1 MLYEVF
7 VALASLFFILAG
19 LILVAFSVRLA
30 AGSGEAYDQLKGVS
44 RGFFKTMLGD
54 ISQPRGLGGILYNR
68 GIAYSVDKQG
78 NIELHKQA
86 KTNRESVKD
95 ASV

>member
-1 MLYEVF
+1 MLHSVF
-7 VALASLFFILAG
+7 TPLISLMFILVG
-19 LILVAFSVRLA
+19 LFVVGFGVRIAL
-30 AGSGEAYDQLKGVS
+30 GSNEAYDQLKGVS
-44 RGFFKTMLGD
+44 KGFRNTLFGD
-54 ISQPRGLGGILYNR
+54 TNQPKGRGGILYNR

-78 NIELHKQA
+78 KIELHSQA